1 MFSIPGKIKNVNL
14 PFVLNQE
21 AYSKLSSTITSNDK
35 DDKNLQQLFSFRNP
49 EAGNKITF
57 GKLQVYPKSYED
69 TITNDI
75 AFKSLYPPAG
85 DGVNIVINTLL
96 KYIPGIQI
104 REFLPDTKLDQTI
117 NLFQQLMKVAK
128 VAYQNFT
135 NSSKAAIDESKKQE
149 NSDLTQLAFNT
160 GSGSIF
166 DKIQKISKTVIDY
179 LTGEKGNMFNNLSSL
194 TDFTKSNTYSKKYQ
208 NYIFNFPYIMWYGLQ
223 ACTTMNLYELPCV
236 TSDNIMYSAN
246 GSPGWPSA
254 GLSLSKSLPGFISD
268 IPILGSFITSLLG
281 NVNVSFMPWWNGLE
295 GNATPA
301 PDITIKVN
309 LFNDSK
315 EAAINNFI
323 FVNTLIPNARWM
335 QYAIFQHSPCLYD
348 IRLDGY
354 KRLYACTGEFTVTQ
368 QGVLRTPS
376 DSWFDDLEK
385 KHCNTNVLMVN
396 KDELKNYI
404 KIPDIY
410 NVELKFKSLLPD
422 TFNNY
427 IFQYIKNNNIINEY
441 SENVR
446 QNENLSSVFTS
457 MFKDVDST
465 LSTDLSIATK

>member
-14 PFVLNQE
+14 PFVLNKAKYDE
-21 AYSKLSSTITSNDK
+21 VDENIISNNNK
-35 DDKNLQQLFSFRNP
+35 GSELQQIFSFKNI
-49 EAGNKITF
+49 ETNEDGIKN

-69 TITNDI
+69 IIRNDI
-75 AFKSLYPPAG
+75 AFKSLYG
-85 DGVNIVINTLL
+85 LNNQNIDINSILS
-96 KYIPGIQI
+96 YIPDIQI
-104 REFLPDTKLDQTI
+104 REFLPDTKLDSTI
-117 NLFQQLMKVAK
+117 NLFQQLMKCVK
-128 VAYQNFT
+128 VAYQSFT
-135 NSSKAAIDESKKQE
+135 NSSKAAIDEIKKSE

-166 DKIQKISKTVIDY
+166 DKIQEISKTVIDY
-179 LTGEKGNMFNNLSSL
+179 LTGEKGNMFNEFSKGKNNILS
-194 TDFTKSNTYSKKYQ
+194 NNKYQ
-208 NYIFNFPYIMWYGLQ
+208 NYIFNFPYLMWYGLQ
-223 ACTTMNLYELPCV
+223 SCTTMNLYELPCV

-254 GLSLSKSLPGFISD
+254 GLSLSKALPGFISD

-301 PDITIKVN
+301 PDVTIKVN
-309 LFNDSK
+309 LFNDSC

-335 QYAIFQHSPCLYD
+335 QYAVFQHSPCLYD

-376 DSWFDDLEK
+376 NAFFTQLAT
-385 KHCNTNVLMVN
+385 KHCNSNVLNVDDTGEQL
-396 KDELKNYI
+396 KELI
-404 KIPDIY
+404 KIPDVY

-427 IFQYIKNNNIINEY
+427 IFQYVKNQNIRTEY
-441 SENVR
+441 KSKIRDNGQLSEI
-446 QNENLSSVFTS
+446 FTK

-465 LSTDLSIATK
+465 LPTDLSNATK